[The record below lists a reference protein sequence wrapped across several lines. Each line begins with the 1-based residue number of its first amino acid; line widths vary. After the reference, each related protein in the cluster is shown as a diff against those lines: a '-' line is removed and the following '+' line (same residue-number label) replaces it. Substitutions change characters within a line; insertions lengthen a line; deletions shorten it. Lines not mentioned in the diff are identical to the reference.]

1 TSSCRSRASVAIAEA
16 TVRRLVDIRRAPAS
30 SLVGWSN
37 GSGGESHSRRLRKPN
52 RGIWMPLRVLM
63 ASASLAAVLVSSGAF
78 AQAPGTSAAQQP
90 PAAQASRI
98 TTYDA
103 AFFAKYAPRTAY
115 DIVQR
120 IPGFTLDLGSNQ
132 NGNDVRGFAGT
143 AGNVVTNGQRPSTK
157 SEPLDAFLS
166 RIPASR
172 VKRVEVGAGDLY
184 GADYSSKTQV
194 ANLILTEGGGGDA

>member
-120 IPGFTLDLGSNQ
+120 IPGFTLDLGANNNN
-132 NGNDVRGFAGT
+132 NGADIRGFAGV
-143 AGNVVTNGQRPSTK
+143 AGNVVVNGQRPSTK
-157 SEPLDAFLS
+157 SETLDAYLS
-166 RIPASR
+166 RIPA
-172 VKRVEVGAGDLY
+172 
-184 GADYSSKTQV
+184 
-194 ANLILTEGGGGDA
+194 